1 MAHQPLILL
10 SAQAPF
16 SVDIARLALFLL
28 PECSAPMTG
37 AIIDHEQW
45 AVGARD

>member
-16 SVDIARLALFLL
+16 SVDVARLTLFLL
-28 PECSAPMTG
+28 SECSAPMTG
-37 AIIDHEQW
+37 AIIGHEQR
-45 AVGARD
+45 AVGASD